1 MISLVAELAVNW
13 NDNFELVQKMMLNAK
28 TLGCNPVKFQVFDEI
43 ILGNHLQYLLMKYE
57 FDDETDLYN
66 YSTKPF

>member
-1 MISLVAELAVNW
+1 MVFLVAELGVNW
-13 NDNFELVQKMMLNAK
+13 NGDFELVQKMMLNAK
-28 TLGCNPVKFQVFDEI
+28 TLGCNSVKFQVFDEI

-66 YSTKPF
+66 YSTKSF